1 MEWKAVV
8 PGTGGPSLWKEKLII
23 NPLAQQLTCQ
33 AGPLRGQLFHVVDTL
48 TLGRDSG
55 CDIVLDD
62 PKVSRYHGK
71 LERKGEAILYQDQGS
86 TNGSFLNGKRVEEA
100 VLKLGDLLKLGASEF
115 ALLEQTDF
123 DRINIVGGDTLITG
137 RIETGRVDAD
147 ALAEK
152 VSRVFGYYREN
163 STEETTGGFEELAR
177 IERLFTGMRS
187 IYAISQSLGRLLPM
201 EELLQMIGESVFRVF
216 DKAENLVILLLNEE
230 KGAFTPRFACS
241 RDSAAAPQVSISGTV
256 LETATSRRCTL
267 IANDAAGDE
276 RLASSESII
285 GFAVKSVICAPL
297 VSGGKVLGALYL
309 DNRMESAFYDELDA
323 ELLSA
328 FANQCA
334 VAIENSFLVD
344 NLQEHYRQ
352 TLQALINAI
361 EAKDAYTMGHTA
373 RVSRYSVGIARAM
386 GFAEEH
392 VNRIRMA
399 ADLHDIGKIGVKE
412 GIINKSGKL
421 TDTEYSS
428 IKDHVEMGEKIL
440 KPITSLRDILPAV
453 RGHHEKWDGTGYP
466 DGLKGEECPVEA
478 RILALADAFDAMTS
492 QRPYNKPLT
501 FEQALE
507 RVKEAA
513 GSHFDPSLVGAL
525 EQFLRSTQLPPK
537 PAGGEGGQVP
547 ATAPPTPA
555 RNR

>member
-1 MEWKAVV
+1 MEV
-8 PGTGGPSLWKEKLII
+8 GPTEGPHFPHRRTLII
-23 NPLAQQLTCQ
+23 ESPTQELTCQ
-33 AGPLRGQLFHVVDTL
+33 TGPLRGQIFRVIDAL
-48 TLGRDSG
+48 TLGRDSNCG
-55 CDIVLDD
+55 VVLDD
-62 PKVSRYHGK
+62 PKVSRLHGT
-71 LERKGEAILYQDQGS
+71 LSRDGDRIVYRDHGS
-86 TNGSFLNGKRVEEA
+86 TNGSFLNGKKVEGEVA
-100 VLKLGDLLKLGASEF
+100 LKLGDLLKLGATEF
-115 ALLEQTDF
+115 ALLERTDF
-123 DRINIVGGDTLITG
+123 QNINIVGGDTLITG
-137 RIETGRVDAD
+137 RIDTGEVNAD

-152 VSRVFGYYREN
+152 VSRVFGFYREN
-163 STEETTGGFEELAR
+163 SGEVNTAEEEELGR
-177 IERLFTGMRS
+177 IQRLFTGMRS
-187 IYAISQSLGRLLPM
+187 IYAISQSLGKLLPV
-201 EELLQMIGESVFRVF
+201 EQLLEMIGESVFTVF

-230 KGAFTPRFACS
+230 KGLFTPRYACC
-241 RDSAAAPQVSISGTV
+241 RDHAVAPKVSISETV
-256 LETATSRRCTL
+256 LAKATSGQCTL

-276 RLASSESII
+276 RFASSESII
-285 GFAVKSVICAPL
+285 GNAVKSVICAPL
-297 VSGGKVLGALYL
+297 VCGGKVLGALYL

-344 NLQEHYRQ
+344 NLEEHYRQ

-386 GFAEEH
+386 GFAEEK
-392 VNRIRMA
+392 VARIKMA

-412 GIINKSGKL
+412 GIINKAGKL
-421 TDTEYSS
+421 TDTEFSS

-440 KPITSLRDILPAV
+440 RPITSLHDLLPAI
-453 RGHHEKWDGTGYP
+453 RGHHEKWDGSGYP
-466 DGLKGEECPVEA
+466 DGLRGEECPIEG
-478 RILALADAFDAMTS
+478 RILAIADAFDAMTS